1 MRRVS
6 FIRRALRRAR
16 PVGPLPASVAGLSLA
31 ATGTTA
37 APEDVLT
44 ALDHEAVVEATD
56 STGGAKRVWAGAT
69 ALVVVGVALRC
80 WSPSHLWLDEALS
93 VNIARLPLGDIPHA
107 LRHDGSPPLYYLLL
121 HGWMRLFG
129 AGDVAA
135 RSLSGVLSIA
145 ALPVMWF
152 AGRRAGTRATAGAAL
167 ILFASSPFAIRY
179 ATEARMYSLVMLLFL
194 LGYLALAR
202 ALERPTPSRLAAVSI
217 VTGALLVSHYWAIYL
232 VVLVLGLLVHRVRR
246 GPCPVEARRA
256 VLAVL
261 AGTLLFLPWLPAFL
275 YQLTHTGTPWAT
287 RPAVGAIV
295 TAIDEFGGGRG
306 EVAPISSLS
315 LLALAAL
322 GVFARSLD
330 HRRLE
335 VDLRTRPRARGLAL
349 VAVGTL
355 AVGVVAA
362 MISGAAF
369 AARYAA
375 LALPPFVLLAALG
388 TDALADQK
396 VRRWTLAV
404 VAVLGLWTGA
414 RTSLHERTTAGEVA
428 AAIEEKAAPG
438 DVIAYCPDQLGP
450 GVSRLLPD
458 RFHQVTFPRGTR
470 PERVDW
476 VDYGTVNRA
485 ARAEPFAE
493 MLLERAGAA
502 DIWMVWSP
510 GYRTFGPKCE
520 AIIGAL
526 EERRPNTSRVVRVK
540 LRFTEHPGLIRFQA
554 LGSRPSLASRGAT
567 APLPPP

>member
-1 MRRVS
+1 M
-6 FIRRALRRAR
+6 
-16 PVGPLPASVAGLSLA
+16 GPLSASVAGLSLA
-31 ATGTTA
+31 STGTTA
-37 APEDVLT
+37 APED
-44 ALDHEAVVEATD
+44 ALATFEHETSVAESTD
-56 STGGAKRVWAGAT
+56 STGRKGLWAGAA
-69 ALVVVGVALRC
+69 ALVVVGAVLRC

-93 VNIARLPLGDIPHA
+93 VNIARLPLGDIPDA
-107 LRHDGSPPLYYLLL
+107 LRHDGSPPLYYILL
-121 HGWMRLFG
+121 HGWMRMFG
-129 AGDVAA
+129 TGDVAA
-135 RSLSGVLSIA
+135 RSLSAVLSVA

-152 AGRRAGTRATAGAAL
+152 AGRRAGTRATAWAAL
-167 ILFASSPFAIRY
+167 ILFACSPFAIRY

-202 ALERPTPSRLAAVSI
+202 ALERPTASRLAAVS
-217 VTGALLVSHYWAIYL
+217 VLTGALLLSHYWAIYL

-246 GPCPVEARRA
+246 ARGRVEALRA
-256 VLAVL
+256 LVAVL
-261 AGTLLFLPWLPAFL
+261 AGTLLFLPWLPSFL
-275 YQLTHTGTPWAT
+275 YQLAHTGTPWAT
-287 RPAVGAIV
+287 RPRVGAIV
-295 TAIDEFGGGRG
+295 TAMDEFGGGRG

-315 LLALAAL
+315 LLILAAL

-335 VDLRTRPRARGLAL
+335 LDLRTRPRARGLAL

-355 AVGVVAA
+355 ALGVVAA

-369 AARYAA
+369 VARYAA

-388 TDALADQK
+388 TDTLADHK

-414 RTSLHERTTAGEVA
+414 STSFHERTTAGEVA
-428 AAIEEKAAPG
+428 TAIKENAAPG

-458 RFHQVTFPRGTR
+458 HFQQVTFPRRTS

-476 VDYGTVNRA
+476 VDYGRVNRA
-485 ARAEPFAE
+485 APAEPFAE
-493 MLLERAGAA
+493 MLLQRAGTR

-526 EERRPNTSRVVRVK
+526 EEQRPNTSRVVRVK
-540 LRFTEHPGLIRFQA
+540 LRFTEHAGLIRFQ
-554 LGSRPSLASRGAT
+554 P
-567 APLPPP
+567 

>member
-1 MRRVS
+1 M
-6 FIRRALRRAR
+6 A
-16 PVGPLPASVAGLSLA
+16 PLPAPVAGLSLA
-31 ATGTTA
+31 STGTTA
-37 APEDVLT
+37 APEDALSSLEREPESAGPAAPPGRNKGVL
-44 ALDHEAVVEATD
+44 
-56 STGGAKRVWAGAT
+56 AGAT
-69 ALVVVGVALRC
+69 ALVIAGIALRC

-93 VNIARLPLGDIPHA
+93 VNIARLPLADIPAA

-121 HGWMRLFG
+121 HAWTRLFG

-145 ALPVMWF
+145 ALPVMWA
-152 AGRRAGTRATAGAAL
+152 AGRRAGSRATAWAAL

-194 LGYLALAR
+194 LGYLALGR
-202 ALERPTPSRLAAVSI
+202 ALERPTPSRLAAVS
-217 VTGALLVSHYWAIYL
+217 VLTGALLLSHYWAVYL
-232 VVLVLGLLVHRVRR
+232 FVLVLGLLLYRTRR
-246 GPCPVEARRA
+246 GPRPAAARRA
-256 VLAVL
+256 LVAVL
-261 AGTLLFLPWLPAFL
+261 GGAVLFLPWLPTVLF
-275 YQLTHTGTPWAT
+275 QLAHTGTPWAT

-295 TAIDEFGGGRG
+295 TAIDEFGGGKG

-322 GVFARSLD
+322 GVFARPVD
-330 HRRLE
+330 DRRLE
-335 VDLRTRPRARGLAL
+335 VDLRTRPRARALAL

-355 AVGVVAA
+355 AVGVLAG

-388 TDALADQK
+388 TDTLADPK

-404 VAVLGLWTGA
+404 VSLLGLWTGA
-414 RTSLHERTTAGEVA
+414 RTSMHERTTAGEVA
-428 AAIEEKAAPG
+428 SAIKEKAAPG

-458 RFHQVTFPRGTR
+458 RFQQVTFPRGNR

-476 VDYGTVNRA
+476 VEYGKVNRA
-485 ARAEPFAE
+485 APARPFAE
-493 MLLERAGAA
+493 MLLQRAGPN

-510 GYRTFGPKCE
+510 GYRTLGPKCE

-526 EERRPNTSRVVRVK
+526 EEQRPNASRVVRVK
-540 LRFTEHPGLIRFQA
+540 LRVSEHPGLVRFPA
-554 LGSRPSLASRGAT
+554 PGPVPPSPAPPSGA
-567 APLPPP
+567 P